1 MTKQRFN
8 PLGLLSLLALIALLG
23 RFTGEPGWY
32 GFLGFAYY
40 LRYFAVQPDELFRQN
55 FQRAAAFAFLGE
67 MVALV
72 PLAFLCLGLYG
83 PAKAA
88 ATAFAL
94 SFAVAVFAFTGALQ
108 LLEWRERRGAAE

>member
-55 FQRAAAFAFLGE
+55 LQGAATFAFLAE

-72 PLAFLCLGLYG
+72 PLVFLCLDLFG

-94 SFAVAVFAFTGALQ
+94 SFAVSVLTFTGALQ
-108 LLEWRERRGAAE
+108 VLEWRERRGAAE